1 MTRKAEA
8 TDYRA
13 HPRRYHAPQQALPAC
28 ATIAAVTTPTPYVAK
43 PSVGSALHA
52 AKRELRLRILAERD
66 ALRPE
71 ERDHAA
77 RVITARIL
85 ALPSFVAARTVLL
98 TLAYGSEWDT
108 LPLLNAA
115 LAAGKTVVLPRVDL
129 ATRMLELRSI
139 LDPVADVEYG
149 HRDIREPM
157 LRCPLLQPTAI
168 DWVLVP
174 GVAFDLTG
182 RRLGYGGGYY
192 DRLLPL
198 LVPDTPLVAGAF
210 DLQLVSNVPVGTHD
224 LAVQLI
230 VTESTTIPAT
240 RG

>member
-13 HPRRYHAPQQALPAC
+13 RARRHLAPLPVLPAC
-28 ATIAAVTTPTPYVAK
+28 ATIAAVTNPAPTATR

-52 AKRELRLRILAERD
+52 AKRDLRTRILAQRD
-66 ALRPE
+66 ALSPA

-77 RVITARIL
+77 RAIAQRIL
-85 ALPSFVAARTVLL
+85 ALPSFIAARAVLL

-108 LPLLNAA
+108 LPLVNAA
-115 LAAGKTVVLPRVDL
+115 LEAGKTVVLPRVDPG
-129 ATRMLELRSI
+129 TRMLELRSI
-139 LDPVADVEYG
+139 RDPAAEVEYG
-149 HRDIREPM
+149 YRGIREPAR
-157 LRCPLLQPTAI
+157 RCPLLAPTAI

-174 GVAFDLTG
+174 GVAFDRTG
-182 RRLGYGGGYY
+182 RRIGYGGGYY

-198 LVPDTPLVAGAF
+198 LAPDAALVAGAF
-210 DLQLVSNVPVGTHD
+210 DLQLVPTVPAGTHD